1 MSIINLDISCEKRE
15 CYKGVRRCSA
25 VQTFPFHLQH
35 KIANQQSKIY
45 KIKLFPRGNIAVRGK
60 SKNWMIAMKTSSGK
74 KIIVTLS
81 KKHDLWGKGEG
92 GVSVFTIVSEG
103 SWAFSV

>member
-1 MSIINLDISCEKRE
+1 MSIINLGISSEKRE

-25 VQTFPFHLQH
+25 IQTFPFHLQH

-45 KIKLFPRGNIAVRGK
+45 KIKLFPSGNIAVRGK

-81 KKHDLWGKGEG
+81 RSTIFGAKGRE
-92 GVSVFTIVSEG
+92 VSPSLQ
-103 SWAFSV
+103 